1 MQSIPVR
8 AAVLRGGQER
18 FCLEDVTLREPGP
31 GEVLVRISAAG
42 MCPADLL
49 GRNGIPLAYPL
60 VVGHEGAGIVEGLGP
75 GVTQVKVGDHVVLS
89 FDSCGWCPRC
99 SEGSPAYCDH
109 FVPLNMVGR
118 RRDGSTPMISP
129 TGEPICGRWFG
140 QSSFATHAIA
150 TERNTVV
157 VAEDLPLE
165 LLGPLGCGIQTG
177 AGTVLNALKLGP
189 GDSLAV
195 FGTGAVGLAA
205 IMAAKIAGVSEII
218 AVDLN
223 AKRRDLASSL
233 GATRVLDGA
242 DPDIVRQVRSWTGGG
257 TDAAFDT
264 TGVSTVVVSALN
276 AIRPRGTCALVDVGV
291 DLVIPPR
298 ALAGGRVLTF
308 LTEGNA
314 APRHFIPRMIGLWR
328 KGQFPFDRLIRTY
341 PLADINIAETH
352 LTSGETIKPV
362 LIPPAGAGVTCSDS
376 VSACPT

>member
-18 FCLEDVTLREPGP
+18 FGLEDVTLREPGP

-42 MCPADLL
+42 MCPADLM
-49 GRNGIPLAYPL
+49 GRKGIPLAYPL
-60 VVGHEGAGIVEGLGP
+60 VVGHEGAGIVEALGP
-75 GVTQVKVGDHVVLS
+75 GITQVKVGDHVVMS
-89 FDSCGWCPRC
+89 FDSCGWCSRC

-109 FVPLNMVGR
+109 FIPLNMVGR
-118 RRDGSTPMISP
+118 RSDGSTPMTSP
-129 TGEPICGRWFG
+129 SGEPICGRWFG

-157 VAEDLPLE
+157 VADDLPLE

-276 AIRPRGTCALVDVGV
+276 AIRPRGTCALVDVGG

-314 APRHFIPRMIGLWR
+314 APHQFIPLMIGLWR

-341 PLADINIAETH
+341 PLAEINTAETH
-352 LTSGETIKPV
+352 MTSGETIKPV
-362 LIPPAGAGVTCSDS
+362 LIPAGVAG
-376 VSACPT
+376 SA